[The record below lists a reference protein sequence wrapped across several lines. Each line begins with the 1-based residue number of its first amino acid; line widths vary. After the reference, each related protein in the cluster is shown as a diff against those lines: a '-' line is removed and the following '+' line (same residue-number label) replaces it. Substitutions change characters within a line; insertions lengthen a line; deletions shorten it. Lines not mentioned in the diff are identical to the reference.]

1 MYTQKELFEMNHM
14 KEGTGHVYKIKYN
27 YSIAQIFWRELNKYP
42 NEEINPAYFLGGSK
56 ERVQKNARES
66 EGTSEMVNIQIL
78 PPPTKKKRKE
88 TVPT

>member
-42 NEEINPAYFLGGSK
+42 NEEIKPTYFFSSFFRGSK
-56 ERVQKNARES
+56 ERVQKNALES
-66 EGTSEMVNIQIL
+66 E
-78 PPPTKKKRKE
+78 
-88 TVPT
+88 